1 MNMKKLTIELLKA
14 QLQNNGIDLSKWGQ
28 GDAKT
33 VEQLFEEIEEGET
46 ELIKDIDGKL
56 VRKVLCVGADIYY
69 TDGDKT
75 FRLKEEKQMFAD
87 GRVRV
92 RDFGRAVSEKM
103 KFGEYSHDAMVR
115 GIQEE
120 LGISSNVSLQEIE
133 TVVETKD
140 SPSYPGLTSNYVVD
154 VFKVEL
160 VPRQY
165 KPEGYVEERDGLTTY
180 FVWEQI

>member
-1 MNMKKLTIELLKA
+1 MKKITIEVLKA

-33 VEQLFEEIEEGET
+33 IEQLFEEIEEGET

-56 VRKVLCVGADIYY
+56 VRKVLGVGADIYY
-69 TDGDKT
+69 VDGDKT
-75 FRLKEEKQMFAD
+75 FRLKEEKQVFGD

-120 LGISSNVSLQEIE
+120 LGISSNVTLHEIE
-133 TVVETKD
+133 TIVDKKD
-140 SPSYPGLTSNYVVD
+140 SPSYPGLMSNYVVD

-160 VPRQY
+160 TSRQY
-165 KPEGYVEERDGLTTY
+165 KSEGYIEERDGLTTY

>member
-1 MNMKKLTIELLKA
+1 MFFFLNIFKFIMKKITIEVLKA

-33 VEQLFEEIEEGET
+33 IEQVFG
-46 ELIKDIDGKL
+46 
-56 VRKVLCVGADIYY
+56 
-69 TDGDKT
+69 
-75 FRLKEEKQMFAD
+75 D

-120 LGISSNVSLQEIE
+120 LGISSNVTLHEIE
-133 TVVETKD
+133 TIVDKKD
-140 SPSYPGLTSNYVVD
+140 SPSYPGLMSNYVVD

-160 VPRQY
+160 TSRQY
-165 KPEGYVEERDGLTTY
+165 KSEGYIEERDGLTTY